1 MSGKLKDEIKKV
13 NGFDSLEQEVVL
25 NLFKTAD
32 VLAADAA
39 EVFKPSGLSPTQYNV
54 LRILRGEKA
63 GCCAGG
69 HVDPAARGIA
79 CREIGER
86 LITRDPD
93 ITRLLDRLESRGL
106 ITRGRDE
113 KDRRV
118 IAIRIT
124 EAGLE
129 LLAQLDEPVKAMHKK
144 QLAHM
149 GEDKLR
155 QLLGLLEDVRSR
167 D

>member
-69 HVDPAARGIA
+69 HVDPA
-79 CREIGER
+79 
-86 LITRDPD
+86 
-93 ITRLLDRLESRGL
+93 
-106 ITRGRDE
+106 
-113 KDRRV
+113 
-118 IAIRIT
+118 
-124 EAGLE
+124 
-129 LLAQLDEPVKAMHKK
+129 
-144 QLAHM
+144 
-149 GEDKLR
+149 
-155 QLLGLLEDVRSR
+155 
-167 D
+167 